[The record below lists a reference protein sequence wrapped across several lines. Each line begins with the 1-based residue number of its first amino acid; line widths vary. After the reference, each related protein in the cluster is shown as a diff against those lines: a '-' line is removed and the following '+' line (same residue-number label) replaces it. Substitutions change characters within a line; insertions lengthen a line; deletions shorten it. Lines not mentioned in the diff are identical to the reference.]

1 MPPLAVTRPA
11 PLRPP
16 HSRPRRRLY
25 AIVAAVASLHAAWS
39 SELGAQSSLSHVD
52 DAIPIP
58 GGWFRFSV
66 GSAWT
71 RYESRFG
78 ENGEI
83 RALGDEFS
91 TDSLG
96 ARQLPLLAPIESA
109 LQTLTQ
115 NPAQRLTFGR
125 LDVRSDARI
134 VTTPFALEYGITRRL
149 TIGVLV
155 PLVQTRRSAQVRVN
169 QRATGDT
176 TKTSNVGVLA
186 ATNRSTQATLNAKL
200 VADLTKAA
208 TSLSALLTRCAQ
220 NPAAAECDPIRGRE
234 ADARDAAKRAADFAS
249 AVAIAYG
256 VTEQTAVVAP
266 LQGSALATSIESQ
279 RAALA
284 TKLATYVP
292 GTVLGTLPTATTE
305 FSYVDLQGQFGA
317 PGLLKGRYGGG
328 LDSIATTDRIGLG
341 DVEVRARVLLLDHSQ
356 NDTLPM
362 HGVSY
367 RLAVGG
373 IMRFATSRPD
383 SATDL
388 LDIATGDGAGAEV
401 RTALDL
407 STGRVGATIAGRYA
421 KSFARTQ
428 KIALVGNPIGGFPYP
443 LFGEVSRTA
452 GDVLGLDVTPRFF
465 VGDWLAFEG
474 EYGFERTGAATF
486 TASSESPC
494 SACVALANSVLPT
507 EVTVQRVGAGARYS
521 TVDAFLRGRARY
533 PVEVSYRHLETITGD
548 AGAPKLFR
556 DQIQLR
562 IYYRIRR

>member
-1 MPPLAVTRPA
+1 MPPLVVTRSV

-16 HSRPRRRLY
+16 RSRVRRLLR
-25 AIVAAVASLHAAWS
+25 ATIAAVACLPAAWS
-39 SELGAQSSLSHVD
+39 SEARAQGPLSHTD

-78 ENGEI
+78 ENGAI
-83 RALGDEFS
+83 RGLGEELS

-109 LQTLTQ
+109 LGTLTQ

-125 LDVRSDARI
+125 LEVRSDARI

-176 TKTSNVGVLA
+176 TKTSNVGILA
-186 ATNRSTQATLNAKL
+186 AASRAAQATLNANV
-200 VADLTKAA
+200 VAELTKAA
-208 TSLSALLTRCAQ
+208 ASLSALLARCAQ

-234 ADARDAAKRAADFAS
+234 ADATDAAKRATDFAG
-249 AVAIAYG
+249 AVVTAYG
-256 VTEQTAVVAP
+256 ITEASAVVAP
-266 LQGSALATSIESQ
+266 LQGSALAASIESQ
-279 RAALA
+279 RAALEA
-284 TKLATYVP
+284 KLASYVP
-292 GTVLGTLPTATTE
+292 GTVIGTLPTATTE
-305 FSYVDLQGQFGA
+305 FSYVDLQGSFGS
-317 PGLLKGRYGGG
+317 PGLLQGPYGGG

-341 DVEVRARVLLLDHSQ
+341 DVELRARVLLLDHTPRDS
-356 NDTLPM
+356 LPM
-362 HGVSY
+362 RGLAY
-367 RLAVGG
+367 RLALGG
-373 IMRFATSRPD
+373 IVRFATSRAD

-401 RTALDL
+401 RSALDL
-407 STGRVGATIAGRYA
+407 RAGRVGATIAGRYA
-421 KSFARTQ
+421 KSFPRTQ
-428 KIALVGNPIGGFPYP
+428 RIALVGNPIGGFPYP

-452 GDVLGLDVTPRFF
+452 GDVFGLDVSPRFF
-465 VGDWLAFEG
+465 ISDWLAFEG

-486 TASSESPC
+486 TTSAESPC

-507 EVTVQRVGAGARYS
+507 EVTAQRAGAGIRYS

-533 PVEVSYRHLETITGD
+533 PIEVSYRHLETITGD